1 MKFTVRERR
10 EKNSPAETPGNGETV
25 DWNFAKIELFENQGI
40 DLKAE
45 MEKRLLVL
53 EEQFR
58 KEKEEADQLFEEQR
72 KNYEARIDALQK
84 QVEEQ
89 SMTMSMYSSYTPE
102 DFNNIEEDI
111 FGEKFDHNL
120 NCYSIIVF
128 FLVACIPVN
137 PLFDAESNWTEREFQ
152 LAAWAFR
159 KWKYHQF
166 TSLRDDLWG
175 NAIFLKEANAISVE
189 LKKKVESLNIIKQLA
204 KQKFTLVPSVVAFK
218 SCPMVANVVLRL
230 SR

>member
-1 MKFTVRERR
+1 MRERR
-10 EKNSPAETPGNGETV
+10 EKSSPAETPANGETV
-25 DWNFAKIELFENQGI
+25 DWNFAQIELLEKQGI

-72 KNYEARIDALQK
+72 KVCVTNDRLISVWFELSDKSIFLFVHQNYEARIDALQK

-111 FGEKFDHNL
+111 FGEYKKYYSNL
-120 NCYSIIVF
+120 FRSLKIISQS
-128 FLVACIPVN
+128 A
-137 PLFDAESNWTEREFQ
+137 T
-152 LAAWAFR
+152 
-159 KWKYHQF
+159 
-166 TSLRDDLWG
+166 
-175 NAIFLKEANAISVE
+175 
-189 LKKKVESLNIIKQLA
+189 IK
-204 KQKFTLVPSVVAFK
+204 
-218 SCPMVANVVLRL
+218 
-230 SR
+230 